1 MKKRSTSVLNGSM
14 TEKIS
19 NLKLTEIVRNPYQPR
34 LIFDE
39 EKLRELAD
47 SILENGILQPI
58 IVRPSALTGYE
69 LLAGERRFL
78 ASQKAGLTEIPAVIR
93 DYSDK
98 EMMTLSILENL
109 QRENLNP
116 LEEAKSLKHLT
127 NSGLT
132 HAEIAKI
139 LGKSRSYVTNNIRIL
154 KLPQEILYLIE
165 TEKLSLGH
173 ARALLALETEISQ
186 IELAREIIKKNLSV
200 RAVEKRVTADKKS
213 ETAVSSHI
221 SKNNQLL
228 YVEET
233 EEKLKQILGNVVKI
247 STNSQFSGKISL
259 SFNTLDE
266 LEGLISRLK
275 K

>member
-1 MKKRSTSVLNGSM
+1 M